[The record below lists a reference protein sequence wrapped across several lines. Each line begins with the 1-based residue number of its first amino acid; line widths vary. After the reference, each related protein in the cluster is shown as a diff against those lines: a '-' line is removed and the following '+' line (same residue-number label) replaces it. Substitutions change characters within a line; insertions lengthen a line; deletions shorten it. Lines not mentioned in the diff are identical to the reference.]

1 MLGLNS
7 IFNQLTCRSIAI
19 TLLLFA
25 VAIPEKIYAHSGG
38 LNKSGC
44 HNNRSTGQYHC
55 HRGSNGSAST
65 GNSLPSSLSEDYF
78 NQQLAAH
85 FGGQTEVII
94 DFNYNSEGNAPKQSS
109 VRIDI
114 VTDQYAIE
122 GGLDKRSSLDSI
134 QQAVFAASQLSL
146 KPAVAI
152 YDTDNSWGKY
162 EHRIWTAAKE
172 LGVKYFWVSN
182 GQVLEPW
189 FQ

>member
-1 MLGLNS
+1 MLGLKS
-7 IFNQLTCRSIAI
+7 IFKQLTYHSLAI
-19 TLLLFA
+19 TLLLFTI
-25 VAIPEKIYAHSGG
+25 VIPEKIYAHSGG

-55 HRGSNGSAST
+55 HRGNNGGPST
-65 GNSLPSSLSEDYF
+65 GNNLPSSLSEDYY
-78 NQQLAAH
+78 NQQLATH
-85 FGGQTEVII
+85 FGGQTEVSI
-94 DFNYNSEGNAPKQSS
+94 DFNYSFEGNATKQAS

-134 QQAVFAASQLSL
+134 QQAVFAASQLGL

-152 YDTDNSWGKY
+152 YDTDGSWGKY

-172 LGVKYFWVSN
+172 LDIKYFWVTN
-182 GQVLEPW
+182 REVLEP
-189 FQ
+189 